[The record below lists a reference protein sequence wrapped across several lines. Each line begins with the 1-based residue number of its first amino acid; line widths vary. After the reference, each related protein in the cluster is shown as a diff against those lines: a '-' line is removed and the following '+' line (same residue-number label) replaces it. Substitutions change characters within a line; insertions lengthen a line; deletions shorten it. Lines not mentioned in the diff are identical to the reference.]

1 MELGRM
7 DLHGASAVLR
17 RLASLVRWRAAS
29 QVVPT
34 SPRTPSKQR
43 SGSRRSIRDTRYTEP
58 DELWEALR
66 TGHVRLVR
74 MSWLIKQAKLGKSK
88 RRMPRRQEMPEEA
101 YLTAEEVER
110 WAAEAGGQLAD
121 CHDCPRL
128 TAPSGPC
135 PAPSGLQQGSL
146 SAVAKPLGARTV
158 V

>member
-1 MELGRM
+1 M
-7 DLHGASAVLR
+7 LR

-58 DELWEALR
+58 DELWDALR

-101 YLTAEEVER
+101 FLGVDELIELHRSVREH
-110 WAAEAGGQLAD
+110 QLAGSELRKVHHVVHGALWSPP
-121 CHDCPRL
+121 CEPVEG
-128 TAPSGPC
+128 APAGRWS
-135 PAPSGLQQGSL
+135 
-146 SAVAKPLGARTV
+146 R
-158 V
+158 